1 MKTKLNVLLEEKGG
15 RVHQVAPEETVLEA
29 VHLMNERKV
38 GALLVTREGRLEGIF
53 TERDVLCR
61 VVAEGKDPG
70 KTRVKDVMTRQ
81 VVVVPPQCTVEEAM
95 EVVTGKRCRHLPVM
109 EGEELLGLI
118 SIGDL
123 TRWATRSQKNELE
136 SLVRYIRGE
145 DYPG

>member
-1 MKTKLNVLLEEKGG
+1 MNVLLEEKGG
-15 RVHQVAPEETVLEA
+15 LVHQVAPEETVLEA
-29 VHLMNERKV
+29 VRLMNQRKV

-70 KTRVKDVMTRQ
+70 KTRVKDVMTRR

-95 EVVTGKRCRHLPVM
+95 EVVTEKRCRHLPVM
-109 EGEELLGLI
+109 EGEELRGLV

-123 TRWATRSQKNELE
+123 TRWATRSQKHELE